1 METEHLFRSAALL
14 PVRLRL
20 EGLHER
26 LTHLDQLVTE
36 IPGDLPEDMKEGLE
50 RAALFRGMNAIQR
63 SYEGVVTTLCL
74 ILDGSAP
81 DDEEYWYKNALDQL
95 AGYGS
100 GRVPVLPP
108 DLVVLL
114 QQIMVDPDFDPLLE
128 RRANL
133 KVQRQRWEATQRAAP
148 MLVDALGTLDTLLAD
163 GTLRTGYSPDPE
175 YAAQHASRQKRA
187 AAQSLA
193 LKRALTGIEKAFR
206 ERGYS
211 VILFGSLMEG
221 RTHGRSDLDLVM
233 PDEVSREV
241 RRVLSGVAE
250 EIARAEG
257 VACDLHFPAT
267 YDPEFLDRIKVIR
280 NGQITHLR
288 DLIAAA
294 TDPKTHEK

>member
-74 ILDGSAP
+74 ILDGSVA
-81 DDEEYWYKNALDQL
+81 DDEEDWYERALGQL
-95 AGYGS
+95 AGSGS
-100 GRVPVLPP
+100 GRAPILPP

-128 RRANL
+128 RKTNL
-133 KVQRQRWEATQRAAP
+133 KVQRQRWEAAQRAAP
-148 MLVDALGTLDTLLAD
+148 MLVDALGTLDALLAD
-163 GTLRTGYSPDPE
+163 GTLRAGYSPDPE

-187 AAQSLA
+187 AAQGLA
-193 LKRALTGIEKAFR
+193 LKRTLTKIEKAFR

-211 VILFGSLMEG
+211 VIPFGSLMEG

-233 PDEVSREV
+233 PDEVPREV
-241 RRVLSGVAE
+241 RRLLSDVAE

-257 VACDLHFPAT
+257 VACDLHFSAT

-294 TDPKTHEK
+294 ADPKTHED

>member
-1 METEHLFRSAALL
+1 MEMKPPLNSPILL
-14 PVRLRL
+14 PAQLRL
-20 EGLHER
+20 DGLHDRLAHLNRSITEVPEGLS
-26 LTHLDQLVTE
+26 
-36 IPGDLPEDMKEGLE
+36 EDMKERLE

-63 SYEGVVTTLCL
+63 SCEGVVTTLCL
-74 ILDGSAP
+74 ILDGSVAD
-81 DDEEYWYKNALDQL
+81 DDEDWYKNAMDQL
-95 AGYGS
+95 AGSGS
-100 GRVPVLPP
+100 GRVPILPP

-128 RRANL
+128 RKANL
-133 KVQRQRWEATQRAAP
+133 KVQRQRWEAAQRAAP
-148 MLVDALGTLDTLLAD
+148 MLVDALGTLDALLAD

-187 AAQSLA
+187 AAQGLA
-193 LKRALTGIEKAFR
+193 LKRTLTKIEKAFR

-211 VILFGSLMEG
+211 VIPFGSLMEG

-233 PDEVSREV
+233 PDEVPRDV
-241 RRVLSGVAE
+241 RRLLSDVAE

-257 VACDLHFPAT
+257 VACDLHFSAI

-280 NGQITHLR
+280 NDQITHLR

-294 TDPKTHEK
+294 ADPKTHED

>member
-14 PVRLRL
+14 PVRIRL

-26 LTHLDQLVTE
+26 LAHLNRSLTE
-36 IPGDLPEDMKEGLE
+36 VPEGLSEDMKERLE
-50 RAALFRGMNAIQR
+50 RAVLFRGMNAIQR
-63 SYEGVVTTLCL
+63 SCEGVVTTLCL
-74 ILDGSAP
+74 ILDGSVP

-95 AGYGS
+95 AGSGS

-133 KVQRQRWEATQRAAP
+133 KVQRQRWEAAQQAVP
-148 MLVDALGTLDTLLAD
+148 MLVDALGALDTLLTD
-163 GTLRTGYSPDPE
+163 GTLRTGCLPDPE

-187 AAQSLA
+187 AAQGLA
-193 LKRALTGIEKAFR
+193 LKRALTRIEKAFL
-206 ERGYS
+206 ERGCS
-211 VILFGSLMEG
+211 VVPFGSLMEG

-241 RRVLSGVAE
+241 RRVLSEVAE

-267 YDPEFLDRIKVIR
+267 YDPGFLDRLKVIR
-280 NGQITHLR
+280 GGQIVPLR

-294 TDPKTHEK
+294 TAPKTHDD

>member
-1 METEHLFRSAALL
+1 METKHPLKSDLL
-14 PVRLRL
+14 QPVQLRL
-20 EGLHER
+20 DGLHER
-26 LTHLDQLVTE
+26 LAHLDRSITE
-36 IPGDLPEDMKEGLE
+36 VPEGLSKDMKERLE

-63 SYEGVVTTLCL
+63 SCEGVVTTLCL

-95 AGYGS
+95 SGSGS
-100 GRVPVLPP
+100 GRVPILPP

-114 QQIMVDPDFDPLLE
+114 GQIMVDPDFDPLLE
-128 RRANL
+128 RKANL

-193 LKRALTGIEKAFR
+193 LKRAFSRIEKAFL
-206 ERGYS
+206 EKGYT
-211 VILFGSLMEG
+211 VIPFGSFVEG
-221 RTHGRSDLDLVM
+221 RIHSKSDLDLVV
-233 PDEVSREV
+233 PGEVSREV
-241 RRVLSGVAE
+241 RRALWDVAE

-280 NGQITHLR
+280 NGQIVSLR

-294 TDPKTHEK
+294 TAPKTHKM

>member
-1 METEHLFRSAALL
+1 METEHLFCSAALL

-63 SYEGVVTTLCL
+63 SYEGVVTALCL

-95 AGYGS
+95 AGSGS

-114 QQIMVDPDFDPLLE
+114 QQIMVYPDFDPLLE
-128 RRANL
+128 RKANL

-187 AAQSLA
+187 TAQGLA

-233 PDEVSREV
+233 PDEVSSEV

-280 NGQITHLR
+280 NGEITHLR